1 MSEPIHAASGR
12 PGALGAPR
20 RLTMISY
27 AAVVFLFWMSLYLYM
42 PTLPTYVQTITANLV
57 MVGTVLSMYGLW
69 QALARLPLGIA
80 VDWFGWRKPFIIGGL
95 ALAGLGAWLMGA
107 AHGVSGVLVGRAIT
121 GLAAATW
128 VPLVVMFSALFPPE
142 DAVRASAI
150 LTLVNSVGRAAAT
163 ALSGPINATGGYG
176 LEFTAAVG
184 VAALAVLLVLPVA
197 DHRNPPKRPS
207 FGGIGRLITR
217 RDVLMPAL
225 LSAVGHYVA
234 YATVF
239 AFLPILAKR
248 LGADNV
254 LLGAMMTSNLI
265 LFTLGNLG
273 ATALA
278 RRAGA
283 RALVS
288 LSFGLLFVGTA
299 ATALA
304 PTLATLFAAQLV
316 IGLGMGIGY
325 PVLMGMSIR
334 YVADPE
340 RATAMGLHQSV
351 YAIGMFV
358 GPWLSGILAE
368 AIGIRPMLG
377 TTAVL
382 SLILGVL
389 GTAAHGAASRKKPA
403 AQ

>member
-1 MSEPIHAASGR
+1 M
-12 PGALGAPR
+12 AL
-20 RLTMISY
+20 Y
-27 AAVVFLFWMSLYLYM
+27 AAIVFLFWMSLYLYM
-42 PTLPTYVQTITANLV
+42 PTLPTYVQTKTANLA
-57 MVGTVLSMYGLW
+57 MVGAVLSMYGLW

-80 VDWFGWRKPFIIGGL
+80 VDWAGWRKPFIIGGL
-95 ALAGLGAWLMGA
+95 ALAGLGAWLMGSA
-107 AHGVSGVLVGRAIT
+107 QGVNGVLVGRAIT

-128 VPLVVMFSALFPPE
+128 VPLVVVFSALFPPE
-142 DAVRASAI
+142 DAVRASAL

-163 ALSGPINATGGYG
+163 ALSGPMSAMGGYG
-176 LEFTAAVG
+176 LGFTTAAG
-184 VAALAVLLVLPVA
+184 VATLAVILALLTT
-197 DHRNPPKRPS
+197 DRRNPPRRPS
-207 FGGIGRLITR
+207 LGGIGCLITR

-225 LSAVGHYVA
+225 LSAVGHYVT

-248 LGADNV
+248 LGADSM
-254 LLGAMMTSNLI
+254 LLSAMMTSNLI

-273 ATALA
+273 ATALIM
-278 RRAGA
+278 RTGE
-283 RALVS
+283 RALVY
-288 LSFGLLFVGTA
+288 LCFGLLSAGTA
-299 ATALA
+299 GVALA
-304 PTLATLFAAQLV
+304 PTLAVLFTAQLL

-368 AIGIRPMLG
+368 AIGIRPMFG
-377 TTAVL
+377 ITAVV

-389 GTAAHGAASRKKPA
+389 GTAAYGRAGRKEPAS
-403 AQ
+403 Q